1 MSCNTTDFN
10 LCINQYASYT
20 LNLNFTDDDGVA
32 LDISDWQVS
41 GSIKQKY
48 KDASSLVEF
57 DVTTVSLPSASIN
70 LHLTPSQTSLLT
82 KTQYYYDVIA
92 HVSGSDPAETI
103 RLLEGTVTVD
113 PGVTVGP

>member
-20 LNLNFTDDDGVA
+20 LNLHFTDSEGVF
-32 LDISDWQVS
+32 LDITDWQVS

-48 KDASSLVEF
+48 KDTGSLVDF

-70 LHLTPSQTSLLT
+70 LHLTPAKTSLLT
-82 KTQYYYDVIA
+82 KQQYYYDVIA
-92 HVSGSDPAETI
+92 HVSGSDPDETI

-113 PGVTVGP
+113 PGVTVGS